1 MSEEIDIEQKRSES
15 LQRLV
20 DAPGREKDNPPFWER
35 MINKLPIHRPFIYR
49 TLLRMAGVKV
59 GKNVEFLGRIQ
70 LKLRSNPQNII
81 IGDNVVLGKNVDL
94 RIRENGK
101 IILNERVYLDDNVR
115 IVAARDGKVEIDVG
129 TELGANTIINSG
141 GETTIGKFCMV
152 AGNVQIHSQNHAN
165 SKKKYIK
172 EQLYE
177 YGKVT
182 IGSDVWIGSFSSVV
196 VNTTIGEGAVI
207 GANSMVRGEIPAFAI
222 CVGSPAKVI
231 RYRE

>member
-207 GANSMVRGEIPAFAI
+207 GANSMVRGERPAFAI